1 MQVRPIA
8 ERGDGMVATGRLAE
22 SLSAATGREACLAKG
37 PIQASASCVKGR
49 RAQIAQGGHLRGGGE
64 VPADA

>member
-1 MQVRPIA
+1 
-8 ERGDGMVATGRLAE
+8 MVATGRLAE